1 LWCQPSRETGSSSQ
15 GYIMIS
21 KLILPILL
29 QLAGVL
35 VVIVEFVVPSAGLL
49 AILAVSL
56 IGYSIY
62 LVFTDISSSAGMVFI
77 VIDIIAFPVVLM
89 VGLKLLVK
97 SPVTLK
103 TSLSRADGYSS
114 QPEALSTFNGK
125 TGTAVTDLRP
135 AGTAMIENQRVDVV
149 SRGEYIEKG
158 ATVVVLAIDG
168 NRVVVKKK

>member
-1 LWCQPSRETGSSSQ
+1 
-15 GYIMIS
+15 MMS
-21 KLILPILL
+21 KFIFPILL

-49 AILAVSL
+49 AVLAASL

-62 LVFTDISSSAGMVFI
+62 LVFTGISSSAGMAFI
-77 VIDIIAFPVVLM
+77 AVDIVAFPAVLM
-89 VGLKLLVK
+89 LGLKLLAK

-103 TSLSRADGYSS
+103 TKLSRADGYSS
-114 QPEALSTFNGK
+114 QPEELSAYLGK

-135 AGTAMIENQRVDVV
+135 AGTALIENQRVDVV

-158 ATVVVLAIDG
+158 ASIVVLTIDG
-168 NRVVVKKK
+168 NRVVVKKV